1 MPGRILV
8 VDDDAAVRRTL
19 VTLLEHNGYPAL
31 AAESGIQA
39 LDMLSRESDVDL
51 VILDVVMPKITGFE
65 TCVRI
70 RKAHGPS
77 LPVIMLTAF
86 GDAQAMRQA
95 LEAGADDFLIKPVD
109 TPALILK
116 MRAFLRFKSL
126 HDEIAKNREEAQA
139 RARDLAL
146 LHEIGRDWSLVA
158 RPEEFNRMVTQ
169 RLASLIG
176 APICLVVLYDRAT
189 RTLAAS
195 LPAFGLPDEVARRVR
210 SAVDPERSGLW
221 SLRSGRPYLS
231 NDARSDPRLVQDV
244 IQLTGVQ
251 SVVLVPLISE
261 GVVLGLLAAA
271 DKPGGFTD
279 EDAQLLSIFAGP
291 AATFVRSRQIFDRQ
305 RRHAERLERV
315 STLLGEMAGT
325 DGRTALLELTVTGIH
340 RDLDYD
346 RVAFHTADEA
356 GGFPLECDA
365 GRPRPSGLP
374 LDAELLRWALRGA
387 APLPAM
393 RAPVAAELAVP
404 VRAGEDALGV
414 LTVLRSPAAPFDEE
428 ETNLLS
434 ALAGQLAVAL
444 QKAES
449 TERTERLARQME
461 TLYDVGLETSALRDL
476 RALFVQAAAEAGR
489 LIQADHTSVLRLHE
503 AEGVLRLFVA
513 WGKEP
518 TEINP
523 SQPSFKLGEGIA
535 GHVAQDLAPIMVND
549 TGAHKAFVERA
560 HPMSRLLCLPLTYYD
575 PERGGRAVFGV
586 INASRRPGRPRFTQD
601 DLDYVTRFAAQLS
614 IAAANSMAFGSERQR
629 SEQLALVNALLRE
642 IAGNLSRE
650 RILETA
656 VRRIHEA
663 FRYPAVMIAVP
674 EQDGTVR
681 IAAAAGKELPPVVG
695 RRFEGTVG
703 VAGRCLRERRT
714 AVVQD
719 VAEDPDYL
727 ALVPAT
733 RSEVAVPIVSAGEA
747 VAVLTVE
754 SDERRGFDRGQV
766 ITLETLADGIAI
778 ILRNAELFQALERTN
793 AQLVEMDRM
802 KSELVNIVAHDFRS
816 PLAGVLGFAELLE
829 WKTDAPPQERA
840 ESVKAIIQA
849 ATHMA
854 DLVEKTLKTTRLE
867 TGQFAFEFGLVDLAE
882 TVREV
887 LRRFRADEAHPIR
900 AVVPDDPIPC
910 WADAGRVAEVVE
922 NLLSNAV
929 KYSPE
934 GGAVDV
940 SVRREGESVAVSV
953 ADLGIGLDPS
963 ELHRLFRPF
972 SRLQNA
978 KAADIEG
985 SGLGLYICDR
995 IVKAHGGR
1003 LQVEA
1008 RPGGGS
1014 VFSFSLP
1021 VFGAAA
1027 QTRAPF
1033 VLVGAADEATRR
1045 EVRRVAE
1052 ELGYGSHE
1060 VADGVEAVET
1070 ALRLVPAAVVL
1081 DRVLPRLGA
1090 AEIAERL
1097 KENAA
1102 TAGIPIVALSAE
1114 ADLGERSKLFSACIP
1129 KPVERDVL
1137 SAALSALAR
1146 EKPHGSLTG
1155 ARGQSAL

>member
-19 VTLLEHNGYPAL
+19 VTLLEYNGYPAL
-31 AAESGIQA
+31 AADSGIVA
-39 LDMLSRESDVDL
+39 LELLSRETDIDL
-51 VILDVVMPKITGFE
+51 VILDVVMPKMTGFE
-65 TCVRI
+65 TCIRI

-116 MRAFLRFKSL
+116 MRAFLRFKAL
-126 HDEIAKNREEAQA
+126 HDEIARNREEAQA

-176 APICLVVLYDRAT
+176 ASICLVVLYDRT
-189 RTLAAS
+189 SRTLAAS
-195 LPAFGLPDEVARRVR
+195 LPAFGLPDEVARGVR
-210 SAVDPERSGLW
+210 TVVDPERTELW
-221 SLRSGRPYLS
+221 SLRTGRPYVS
-231 NDARSDPRLVQDV
+231 NDARSDPRLVQEV
-244 IQLTGVQ
+244 VKLVGVQ

-261 GVVLGLLAAA
+261 GAVLGLLAAA

-291 AATFVRSRQIFDRQ
+291 AATFVRSRQIFNRQ

-315 STLLGEMAGT
+315 SALVGEMAGT
-325 DGRTALLELTVTGIH
+325 AGRTALLELTVAGIH
-340 RDLDYD
+340 RGLEYD

-356 GGFPLECDA
+356 AGFPVEFAA
-365 GRPRPSGLP
+365 GGPRPSGLP
-374 LDAELLRWALRGA
+374 VDPELLRWALRGA

-393 RAPVAAELAVP
+393 RAPLAAELAVP
-404 VRAGEDALGV
+404 VRAGDAALGV
-414 LTVLRSPAAPFDEE
+414 LSVLRSPAVPFDEE

-449 TERTERLARQME
+449 GARTERLARQME

-489 LIQADHTSVLRLHE
+489 LIQADHTSVLRLDE

-518 TEINP
+518 TETP
-523 SQPSFKLGEGIA
+523 SEPVFKLGEGIA
-535 GHVAQDLAPIMVND
+535 GQVAQALSPVMVND
-549 TGAHKAFVERA
+549 TGTHKAFVERA
-560 HPMSRLLCLPLTYYD
+560 QPMSRLLCLPLTYYD

-601 DLDYVTRFAAQLS
+601 DLDYLTRFAAQLS
-614 IAAANSMAFGSERQR
+614 IAAANSMAFGSERER

-663 FRYPAVMIAVP
+663 FRYPAVTICVTN
-674 EQDGTVR
+674 EDGSVR
-681 IAAAAGKELPPVVG
+681 IAAAAGTDLPPVVG
-695 RRFEGTVG
+695 RQFPAGSGIV
-703 VAGRCLRERRT
+703 GRCLREQRT

-719 VAEDPDYL
+719 VSEDPDYVEL
-727 ALVPAT
+727 APTT

-747 VAVLTVE
+747 VAVLTAE
-754 SDERRGFDRGQV
+754 SDVRGGFDRGQV

-829 WKTDAPPQERA
+829 WKTDAPAQERA
-840 ESVKAIIQA
+840 DNVKAIIQA

-867 TGQFAFEFGLVDLAE
+867 TGQFAFEFGLVDLGE
-882 TVREV
+882 TIREV
-887 LRRFRADEAHPIR
+887 LRRFRADAAHPIR
-900 AVVPDDPIPC
+900 ATVPEDPIPC
-910 WADAGRVAEVVE
+910 WADGGRMAEVVE

-934 GGAVDV
+934 GGAVEV
-940 SVRREGESVAVSV
+940 EVRREGESMTVDV
-953 ADLGIGLDPS
+953 ADRGIGLEPS
-963 ELHRLFRPF
+963 ERHRLFRPF

-978 KAADIEG
+978 KAAEIEG

-1033 VLVGAADEATRR
+1033 VLVAAADEATRR

-1052 ELGYGSHE
+1052 ELGYGVHE

-1102 TAGIPIVALSAE
+1102 TALVPIVALSAQ
-1114 ADLGERSKLFSACIP
+1114 ADLGERSQLFSACIP
-1129 KPVERDVL
+1129 KPVEREVL
-1137 SAALSALAR
+1137 AAALQALAR
-1146 EKPHGSLTG
+1146 EKPHGSLAA
-1155 ARGQSAL
+1155 ARGPTT